1 MPEHYT
7 TDYQHFGP
15 SSTCTC
21 RSTHRSNRRSTC
33 WCTGHP
39 RPVGRGT
46 AAAVGMG
53 AVTAEAEVETL
64 AAKAEVE
71 ALVVALAA
79 GVEPGA
85 ALEGSA
91 TNLAVGADTQDALRR
106 RSRRSRC
113 PDRRPC
119 TPNQGRHPHRCRC
132 WR

>member
-1 MPEHYT
+1 M
-7 TDYQHFGP
+7 
-15 SSTCTC
+15 
-21 RSTHRSNRRSTC
+21 
-33 WCTGHP
+33 
-39 RPVGRGT
+39 GRGT
-46 AAAVGMG
+46 AAAVGM
-53 AVTAEAEVETL
+53 AAEAEVETL
-64 AAKAEVE
+64 AVQAEVD
-71 ALVVALAA
+71 ALAVA
-79 GVEPGA
+79 MVARVESGA